1 MENTHMINSI
11 ICFWTS
17 YRGFCFC
24 MPSGQIFHL
33 SDMYQSRESE
43 RRKKS
48 LFGILL
54 PWFTQAQPHGRRIS
68 RSKTITTCAIH
79 GSMGNKVQGGWD
91 QQKRGLPKHVGV
103 KGKPPQPLTKRQSRL
118 NPKIQ
123 T

>member
-43 RRKKS
+43 RRKKVCLAYYFHGLLKLNHTAGVYRGARPS
-48 LFGILL
+48 RPALFMARWEIRCRVAGINKNV
-54 PWFTQAQPHGRRIS
+54 AS
-68 RSKTITTCAIH
+68 RNT
-79 GSMGNKVQGGWD
+79 
-91 QQKRGLPKHVGV
+91 
-103 KGKPPQPLTKRQSRL
+103 
-118 NPKIQ
+118 
-123 T
+123 